1 MAPKIGLV
9 NQQLQPPP
17 KTPNCHSSMADPK
30 SRIHYVAPINYAG
43 TRSDAQTRLMKVL
56 KAMPNT
62 HLITQQDNYWHFEC
76 RTPTFKFTD
85 DVEFYFPEDQE
96 LIHMRSASR
105 KGFNDWGTNLKRLE
119 GIRKAFQATK

>member
-17 KTPNCHSSMADPK
+17 KTPNCRTSMTSPDNSKHYISPIQYTGARSEAHS
-30 SRIHYVAPINYAG
+30 
-43 TRSDAQTRLMKVL
+43 RLLKVL

-62 HLITQQDNYWHFEC
+62 HLMQEEANYLRFEC

-85 DVEFYFPEDQE
+85 DVEFYLPEDQSV
-96 LIHMRSASR
+96 IHMRSASR
-105 KGFNDWGTNLKRLE
+105 IGYSDWGTNAKRLE
-119 GIRKAFQATK
+119 GIRKAFQAAT